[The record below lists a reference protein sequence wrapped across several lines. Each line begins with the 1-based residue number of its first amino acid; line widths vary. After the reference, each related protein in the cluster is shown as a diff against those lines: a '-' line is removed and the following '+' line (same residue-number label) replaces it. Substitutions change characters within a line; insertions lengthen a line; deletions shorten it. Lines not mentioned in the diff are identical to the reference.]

1 MKFEEYCEAR
11 YNQYSGFSRGD
22 LVKINIVLKMIGSG
36 NVVLDI
42 GSFDGTIAKMI
53 QEKENKVFGADIAL
67 SALKLAK

>member
-11 YNQYSGFSRGD
+11 YNYHPGFSRGD

-53 QEKENKVFGADIAL
+53 QEREINNDK
-67 SALKLAK
+67 